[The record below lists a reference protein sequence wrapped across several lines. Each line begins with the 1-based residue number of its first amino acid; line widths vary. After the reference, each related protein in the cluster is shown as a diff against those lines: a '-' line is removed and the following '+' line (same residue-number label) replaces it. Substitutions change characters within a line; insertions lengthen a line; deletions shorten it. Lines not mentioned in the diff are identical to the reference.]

1 MNLLITNIF
10 FCVVSIV
17 LFVFTPDGYSY
28 EFCSLIAGLFLFH
41 STAYFSLDDKKN
53 LVCFEFFFAISF
65 GLVNFVYP
73 IVYFQHNPHVSIFS
87 YPFNVSIINKSTSL
101 AYLGYTFF
109 LLGTTKLLN
118 LNRKI
123 ESETPF
129 KIGKSS
135 VDIFFILTVISFGLY
150 VLFGGLEAI
159 RNVYSGHENIK
170 QVGIYS
176 YFNNLFIITFSLFS
190 LFLFKLKKSQYLF
203 YLPFVFVFC
212 VLILSTGSRIQ
223 VLSIGLIIIV
233 SYSNN
238 VKRIS
243 PVKLLTAIIVG
254 SLILFAVVNLRK
266 LNITQGK
273 WDISMLFKIRLY
285 SFFDIFLDLIINNRN
300 LYVLVDYIEKSDF
313 TYMRSMLVDIFSPIP
328 GSASWLTSKLS
339 VPSELI
345 TAGDMPTYLQ
355 FGKNNSWG
363 LGTNMI
369 GEAYLAF
376 GTWGV
381 VGFCFFLGHT
391 IKLSYYASRKNVY
404 AYVLYYLFVSH
415 AVAYSRGPIILDPR
429 LIVWSLILVYFTLL
443 LTKSR
448 NKSEKVIGENNP
460 EKPPILS

>member
-41 STAYFSLDDKKN
+41 SIAYFSLDDKKN

-73 IVYFQHNPHVSIFS
+73 IVYFQHNPHVSIFN
-87 YPFNVSIINKSTSL
+87 YPFNNSIINKSTIV
-101 AYLGYTFF
+101 AYVGYCFF
-109 LLGTTKLLN
+109 LLGTTKLIN
-118 LNRKI
+118 QNRTL
-123 ESETPF
+123 ETERPF
-129 KIGKSS
+129 KVGKSS
-135 VDIFFILTVISFGLY
+135 VEILFILTIVSFVLY
-150 VLFGGLEAI
+150 ITFGGLEAI
-159 RNVYSGHENIK
+159 RKVYSGNENIK
-170 QVGIYS
+170 QVGVYS
-176 YFNNLFIITFSLFS
+176 YFNNLFIISFSLFS
-190 LFLFKLKKSQYLF
+190 LFLFKLRKSHYLF
-203 YLPFVFVFC
+203 YLPFVFIFC
-212 VLILSTGSRIQ
+212 LLILSTGSRIQ

-243 PVKLLTAIIVG
+243 PLKLLLAIFIGV
-254 SLILFAVVNLRK
+254 LLLFAVVNLRK
-266 LNITQGK
+266 FNFAQGK

-328 GSASWLTSKLS
+328 GSAIWLASKLS

-345 TAGDMPTYLQ
+345 TAGEMPTYLQ

-376 GTWGV
+376 GICGV
-381 VGFCFFLGHT
+381 LGFCFLLGHV
-391 IKLSYYASRKNVY
+391 IKLTYYASRKNIY
-404 AYVLYYLFVSH
+404 AYVVYYLFISH
-415 AVAYSRGPIILDPR
+415 AVAYPRGPIILDPR

>member
-1 MNLLITNIF
+1 
-10 FCVVSIV
+10 
-17 LFVFTPDGYSY
+17 
-28 EFCSLIAGLFLFH
+28 
-41 STAYFSLDDKKN
+41 
-53 LVCFEFFFAISF
+53 
-65 GLVNFVYP
+65 
-73 IVYFQHNPHVSIFS
+73 
-87 YPFNVSIINKSTSL
+87 
-101 AYLGYTFF
+101 
-109 LLGTTKLLN
+109 
-118 LNRKI
+118 
-123 ESETPF
+123 
-129 KIGKSS
+129 

-203 YLPFVFVFC
+203 YLPFVLLFC

-448 NKSEKVIGENNP
+448 NKSEKVIGENNH